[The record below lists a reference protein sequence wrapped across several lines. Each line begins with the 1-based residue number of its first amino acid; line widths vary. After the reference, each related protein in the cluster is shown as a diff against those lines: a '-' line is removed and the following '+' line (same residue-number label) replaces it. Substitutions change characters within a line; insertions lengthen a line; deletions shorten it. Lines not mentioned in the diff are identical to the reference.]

1 MQSIVKKEV
10 LSVDLVKDFEKF
22 VDVTPATMRAYKTG
36 VRAFLRYIA
45 DCNIKSPTA
54 DTVLNFKR
62 SLLNAGRKPSTI
74 NLYLSAVKRLFNWT
88 AKSGLYADIA
98 RDVKG
103 VKCDKGFKK
112 DFFIGS
118 QIKEILNG
126 FNTST
131 IEGMRNYAIFALM
144 STCGLRTCEISRAK
158 ISDLSTLAGQSI
170 LYVHGKGR
178 SDSKDFVK
186 LSKPV
191 ESALRSYLKMR
202 DKVDKTEALF
212 TSCSDRNFGQGIS
225 RVTVSTMC
233 KKAMQKAGYDSDRL
247 TAHSLRHSAITLCLM
262 GGESLQ
268 NVQAFA
274 RHSSM
279 NTTLIY
285 SHNIDRI
292 NSQCE
297 NLISKEIFY

>member
-1 MQSIVKKEV
+1 MQN
-10 LSVDLVKDFEKF
+10 L
-22 VDVTPATMRAYKTG
+22 
-36 VRAFLRYIA
+36 
-45 DCNIKSPTA
+45 
-54 DTVLNFKR
+54 
-62 SLLNAGRKPSTI
+62 GRKPSTI

-191 ESALRSYLKMR
+191 ESALRS
-202 DKVDKTEALF
+202 
-212 TSCSDRNFGQGIS
+212 
-225 RVTVSTMC
+225 
-233 KKAMQKAGYDSDRL
+233 
-247 TAHSLRHSAITLCLM
+247 
-262 GGESLQ
+262 
-268 NVQAFA
+268 
-274 RHSSM
+274 
-279 NTTLIY
+279 
-285 SHNIDRI
+285 
-292 NSQCE
+292 
-297 NLISKEIFY
+297 